1 MAKASKAN
9 LSQAVMRVDATGGA
23 DASISF
29 CRYDQASS
37 PGILY
42 TYKRGSEDRII
53 ADINLADHYG
63 QYKAF
68 PVIRFTVGESN
79 SIIKNANIAFVDNTS
94 PSIQNI
100 DVTQQGDQLVVKLKT
115 NEGVRWSSDM
125 ADQDLNDI

>member
-9 LSQAVMRVDATGGA
+9 LNQAAMRVDATGGA

-42 TYKRGSEDRII
+42 TYKRGSDARII
-53 ADINLADHYG
+53 ADINLADHYSK
-63 QYKAF
+63 YKAL
-68 PVIRFTVGESN
+68 PMIRFSVGESN
-79 SIIKNANIAFVDNTS
+79 SLIQNVNIAFIDNTS
-94 PSIQNI
+94 PSIQSV
-100 DVTQQGDQLVVKLKT
+100 DVSQSGDQLVVKLNT